1 MLSVQDMKSLARS
14 LSLEKFKKQV
24 GPFALIQ
31 RPPGQAAGSN
41 ETDKMGLPPAAQVTR
56 MSKAGD
62 ASGGALAL
70 LFGFDDLIVATL
82 PPLQGVDEL
91 SVGRQP
97 DCDLIVDDP
106 SVSKQHAVLRWDD
119 KTQRCT
125 VKDLES
131 TNGTFLNASIMVR
144 RETPLRDGDIVSFGE
159 VQFWYM
165 LAETLHSKLANN
177 STARIGARSG

>member
-1 MLSVQDMKSLARS
+1 MLTVQEMRSLARS
-14 LSLEKFKKQV
+14 LPLEKFKKQV

-31 RPPGQAAGSN
+31 RPPGQSNPN
-41 ETDKMGLPPAAQVTR
+41 ETDKMGLPPAAMTTR
-56 MSKAGD
+56 MSKPGD
-62 ASGGALAL
+62 ASAGALAL
-70 LFGFDDLIVATL
+70 LFGFDDLHVATL
-82 PPLQGVDEL
+82 PPLSGVDEL

-97 DCDLIVDDP
+97 DCELIVDDP
-106 SVSKQHAVLRWDD
+106 SVSKRHAVIRWDE
-119 KTQRCT
+119 KAKRCT

-165 LAETLHSKLANN
+165 LAETLHAKLA
-177 STARIGARSG
+177 SQGAAKLGSRSG